1 MLYIVSG
8 IVLIILIISVV
19 IYKLYTNN
27 KSTKNDAPNKNL
39 TISKDE
45 IKDKIKNL
53 IKGNGLQI
61 KEDNVNCVS
70 DIILNTK
77 FNINNQILNEILQV
91 GGILPSQYQDGLMSS
106 IIILSDELDK
116 KGCYIFNFDKD
127 TLNKIVD
134 TKIYNVNKIFDKMI
148 SYTGFAF
155 VMMYELIEKC
165 NEIELDNLLN
175 KSKTIKIFYNLL
187 QQCKNDEPK
196 PHFSDTTTIKPE
208 TTYTPTTYI
217 PKYTPIDINKPPPG
231 IFVENSSAIPAVK
244 EGQQWP
250 SGRGV
255 CPESVLI
262 TPICTPGK
270 GKPWITNNTQLIN
283 GGGIKCINNAGT
295 GGWSDCVNA
304 TGSY

>member
-1 MLYIVSG
+1 MERLDYLYKFIFFINIFIFIFIKMLYILIG
-8 IVLIILIISVV
+8 IVLIILIILAV

-27 KSTKNDAPNKNL
+27 KSTKNDARNKNL

-53 IKGNGLQI
+53 IKGNGLKI

-155 VMMYELIEKC
+155 VMMYELIQKC

-196 PHFSDTTTIKPE
+196 PHF
-208 TTYTPTTYI
+208 
-217 PKYTPIDINKPPPG
+217 
-231 IFVENSSAIPAVK
+231 
-244 EGQQWP
+244 
-250 SGRGV
+250 
-255 CPESVLI
+255 
-262 TPICTPGK
+262 
-270 GKPWITNNTQLIN
+270 
-283 GGGIKCINNAGT
+283 
-295 GGWSDCVNA
+295 
-304 TGSY
+304 